1 MIERSEDTSLLL
13 QDLAQL
19 ALSGF
24 EQAEEAVLNAKVKLV
39 AGMASLRRDPIM
51 GLLQDSGASGIPCI
65 PIKDRLC

>member
-1 MIERSEDTSLLL
+1 
-13 QDLAQL
+13 L

-51 GLLQDSGASGIPCI
+51 GLLQDSGASEMACASSQ
-65 PIKDRLC
+65 DELR